1 MYGPVGPA
9 EERFMATDQVD
20 QSFGATGVA
29 SVYAVAV
36 VPALILTIIR
46 LMPLPESDEVPDTGT
61 VRDVTV
67 ELLAG
72 EVIATE
78 GGVVSTEERVVPDR
92 SSERGPMF
100 PALSTA
106 DTL

>member
-1 MYGPVGPA
+1 ML
-9 EERFMATDQVD
+9 TDHVD

-46 LMPLPESDEVPDTGT
+46 LIPLPESAEVPATAT
-61 VRDVTV
+61 VRDPTV

-78 GGVVSTEERVVPDR
+78 GGVVSGDVALVVPDR
-92 SSERGPMF
+92 SVDNVPIF

>member
-9 EERFMATDQVD
+9 EERFILTDHVD
-20 QSFGATGVA
+20 QSFGAAGVA
-29 SVYAVAV
+29 SVYPVAV
-36 VPALILTIIR
+36 VPALILTIMR
-46 LMPLPESDEVPDTGT
+46 LMPLPESDEVPATGT

-78 GGVVSTEERVVPDR
+78 GGVVSGVVVADR
-92 SSERGPMF
+92 SADRGPIF